1 LLYYLLLQLG
11 FWFFAT
17 AQAIALFPSF
27 LSFEVYLIA
36 FSANTFVVL
45 PYMVICDRLQR
56 LVEQPRVRSS
66 SELNTVA
73 LGQLAGRVAL
83 WGMFAIPLASALLI
97 TFFFVIRDPNVR
109 LYSSLPAAI
118 IRGVYKGDAET
129 SIVRYLRQEIGL
141 KRGSTFRSV
150 AATYMGNN
158 LPMERT
164 FGKQHRYYKVSNSP
178 MFLSGLT
185 QNAHQK
191 TGLWGFGVPTYDE
204 YAHMITRGLYNFT
217 KEMLTVTKRRSS
229 T

>member
-1 LLYYLLLQLG
+1 
-11 FWFFAT
+11 
-17 AQAIALFPSF
+17 
-27 LSFEVYLIA
+27 
-36 FSANTFVVL
+36 
-45 PYMVICDRLQR
+45 M
-56 LVEQPRVRSS
+56 
-66 SELNTVA
+66 
-73 LGQLAGRVAL
+73 
-83 WGMFAIPLASALLI
+83 
-97 TFFFVIRDPNVR
+97 
-109 LYSSLPAAI
+109 LPAAI

-141 KRGSTFRSV
+141 KRGSTFRGV

-164 FGKQHRYYKVSNSP
+164 FGKQHRYYKVPNSP

-185 QNAHQK
+185 QNAHQN